1 MIDINARRKELRQQ
15 VSVFAR
21 ATSAEDFHD
30 TWHRRLAS
38 MLKPRH
44 VIAVVSGAAAMTL
57 LIVLLFAATGH
68 TVASRKQMTLLALA
82 ESVVP
87 DAAGYDAAHARVAL
101 STAART
107 TLFID
112 QVITGRKADPTDL
125 SWHVRVFGRPAPQVS
140 PGREAILLALLDRIA
155 AQPPEKHAELI
166 DRLVMTWGL
175 SEDAKLWSLF
185 QKLGGL
191 DPKSRQVLMEADAKA
206 LLDIIGWLK
215 ERVAREGTVVSLRS
229 MAEAHRL
236 ELADQAKGLQERIR
250 AMMLQ
255 LENTRDRKTACA
267 PHVRAFEACVIP
279 RNR

>member
-1 MIDINARRKELRQQ
+1 MIDIETRRRELRRH
-15 VSVFAR
+15 VSVISR
-21 ATSAEDFHD
+21 VTSAEDIRD
-30 TWHRRLAS
+30 TWHRRLAAW
-38 MLKPRH
+38 MKPRH
-44 VIAVVSGAAAMTL
+44 VITFASGVAATLVVTA
-57 LIVLLFAATGH
+57 LLFAATGH
-68 TVASRKQMTLLALA
+68 TIVSRRQTALLALA
-82 ESVVP
+82 TSVIP

-101 STAART
+101 STSART
-107 TLFID
+107 NLFID
-112 QVITGRKADPTDL
+112 QVITGRKADPADL

-140 PGREAILLALLDRIA
+140 PGREAILLALVDRIA
-155 AQPPEKHAELI
+155 AQPPENHADLI

-215 ERVAREGTVVSLRS
+215 ERVAREGTAASLRS

-236 ELADQAKGLQERIR
+236 ELADQAKGLQEGIR

-255 LENTRDRKTACA
+255 LENARDRKTACA

>member
-1 MIDINARRKELRQQ
+1 VIDIEARREELLQQ
-15 VSVFAR
+15 ISVFKRLTAAVDLR
-21 ATSAEDFHD
+21 DK
-30 TWHRRLAS
+30 WHRRFAS

-44 VIAVVSGAAAMTL
+44 VISFLLGAATMLL
-57 LIVLLFAATGH
+57 LIMLPFVATGH
-68 TVASRKQMTLLALA
+68 TVASRKEMTLLALV
-82 ESVVP
+82 ERVVP

-107 TLFID
+107 ILFID
-112 QVITGRKADPTDL
+112 QAITGRKADPADL
-125 SWHVRVFGRPAPQVS
+125 FWHVSVFGRPAPQVS
-140 PGREAILLALLDRIA
+140 PGREAILLALVDRIA
-155 AQPPEKHAELI
+155 AQPPENHADLI

-191 DPKSRQVLMEADAKA
+191 DPKSRQILMEADAKA
-206 LLDIIGWLK
+206 LLDIVRWLE
-215 ERVAREGTVVSLRS
+215 ERVARERTVTSIRS

-236 ELADQAKGLQERIR
+236 ELADQAKGLQESTR

-255 LENTRDRKTACA
+255 LENTRDRKMACA
-267 PHVRAFEACVIP
+267 PYVRAFEACVIP